1 MTLNRRDALLAM
13 AVLSQQPLHAQ
24 TTPSTTPSTTPGKPM
39 TTAAATACRTHIS
52 IEGTQFFINGKP
64 TYAGRVWKGKP
75 IEGLLMNSRMV
86 QAIYDDRNPETADMW
101 AYADTGKWDAQRNT
115 REFIAEMPFW
125 REHGLLGLA
134 MNLQG
139 GSPQGYSKSQPWHNS
154 ALNADGSLDPAYMQ
168 RLEQILDEA
177 DKLGMVAILGIYYFG
192 QDQRLE
198 NEDAVI
204 AGVDATVDWIVA
216 KGYRNV
222 TIEINNECDIAY
234 DHDILRPARVHE
246 LILRAKERSKAKG
259 LPLLVSTSYSGG
271 NLPRTDV
278 LKASDFALLHGNGV
292 SNAERIPQ
300 MVQLTREIE
309 GYRPMPIVFNEDDH
323 YNFEEP
329 ENNFVNAVSEY
340 ASWGYFDFRR
350 SGEGFEEG
358 YQSVPVNWKTVSDRK
373 KGFYKLMKEMTGGL

>member
-13 AVLSQQPLHAQ
+13 AVLSQQPLHAE
-24 TTPSTTPSTTPGKPM
+24 TTPSTTPAKPM
-39 TTAAATACRTHIS
+39 TTAAATARRTHIS
-52 IEGTQFFINGKP
+52 IEGTKFFINGKP

-168 RLEQILDEA
+168 RLAQILDEA

-192 QDQRLE
+192 QDQRLNDE
-198 NEDAVI
+198 AAVI

-329 ENNFVNAVSEY
+329 ENNFANAVAEY
-340 ASWGYFDFRR
+340 ASWGFFDFRR
-350 SGEGFEEG
+350 NGEGFEEG